1 MRRFRFQN
9 KCRTGEKYLQ
19 FECIL
24 QEYTRIGD
32 VAITDRIDRHGLSAL
47 TGRQR
52 DKEEAHDRTLSCSR
66 YDCRNY
72 VRVSL

>member
-9 KCRTGEKYLQ
+9 KCRTGEECLKL
-19 FECIL
+19 ECIL

-32 VAITDRIDRHGLSAL
+32 IAVTDRIDRHGLRAP

-52 DKEEAHDRTLSCSR
+52 DKEEAHDR
-66 YDCRNY
+66 
-72 VRVSL
+72 V